1 MDPTRNGNSREKL
14 DGLKMNGNLRA
25 PSALRS
31 SIMVLMMLLAAL
43 SAPAVEWQTEGEDDL
58 ELRAALTALLG
69 PIGTAAAADFE
80 SDTSLNPRDHVDV
93 MTSTEYGENIRLVD
107 AWEDNDDEED
117 DWCMGDYFMINVTQ
131 RL

>member
-1 MDPTRNGNSREKL
+1 MDPTRDGNNREKL

-43 SAPAVEWQTEGEDDL
+43 SAPAVEWLTEGEDDS

-69 PIGTAAAADFE
+69 PIGTASAADFE
-80 SDTSLNPRDHVDV
+80 
-93 MTSTEYGENIRLVD
+93 
-107 AWEDNDDEED
+107 
-117 DWCMGDYFMINVTQ
+117 
-131 RL
+131 